1 MTDLQPNQFV
11 ERATAELEKLVND
24 AREGARSAEELVTGS
39 IENLQ
44 HLRPRTLREFL
55 GRQVSHHHKDEE
67 DRSKDCT
74 DATWLHRAWTPRP
87 YPGQSMACPPRR
99 IHRRNRVSSD
109 HRCPTQWVTPQVS

>member
-44 HLRPRTLREFL
+44 QL
-55 GRQVSHHHKDEE
+55 VE
-67 DRSKDCT
+67 D
-74 DATWLHRAWTPRP
+74 L
-87 YPGQSMACPPRR
+87 
-99 IHRRNRVSSD
+99 VE
-109 HRCPTQWVTPQVS
+109 WVTEEIDKVRSQAD